1 MSIGFLYTLLYLS
14 PNIFTLSLLS
24 PVVGFLYLSVLKIDY
39 ITVTKK
45 HVQCSYNSEFDK
57 KVVILGICLRYTSQ
71 PRDTS
76 FSSLG
81 L

>member
-14 PNIFTLSLLS
+14 PNIITLCLLS
-24 PVVGFLYLSVLKIDY
+24 PVVAFVYLSVLKIDY

-57 KVVILGICLRYTSQ
+57 KDVILGICLRYTSQ